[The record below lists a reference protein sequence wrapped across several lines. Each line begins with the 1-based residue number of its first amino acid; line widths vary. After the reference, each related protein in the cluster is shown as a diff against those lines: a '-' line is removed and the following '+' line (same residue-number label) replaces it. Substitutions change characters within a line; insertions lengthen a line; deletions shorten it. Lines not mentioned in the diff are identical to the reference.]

1 MKTIELFKNEKLPY
15 ICTPLTGQTLNEVL
29 KELASVVLKKP
40 DIIEW
45 RVDFFDEIN
54 ETDKVFAALQQ
65 INQHI
70 NGIPLLFTIR
80 SEKEGGQPIPLNDTQ
95 MIELFCQV
103 SKNEFVQFI
112 DVELD
117 NHVKNIQQVSD
128 ITKKYQ
134 KTLVLSHHNFQSTPK
149 KADIIDFLLKM
160 EEQGADV
167 AKIALMPKSYE
178 DVITLF
184 EATKEAKKIVK
195 IPLIT
200 ISMGD
205 IGVMSRVLGWLYGS
219 TVTFAIGEKSSAPGQ
234 ISIETLKDMIKT
246 VKREREL

>member
-1 MKTIELFKNEKLPY
+1 MKTTELLQNEKLPY
-15 ICTPLTGQTLNEVL
+15 ICTPLAGKTLSEVL
-29 KELASVVLKKP
+29 KELASVVPKKP

-45 RVDFFDEIN
+45 RVDFFDKIN
-54 ETDKVFAALQQ
+54 ETNEVLAALQE

-80 SEKEGGQPIPLNDTQ
+80 SEKEGGQPIPLNDNQ
-95 MIELFCQV
+95 MIELLCEV
-103 SKNEFVQFI
+103 CKSKFVQFV

-117 NHVKNIQQVSD
+117 NHVENIQRVRD
-128 ITKKYQ
+128 FTKKYQ
-134 KTLVLSHHNFQSTPK
+134 QILVLSHHNFQSTPK

-160 EEQGADV
+160 EKQGADV
-167 AKIALMPKSYE
+167 AKIALMPKSYA

-184 EATKEAKKIVK
+184 EATKEASKIIE

-246 VKREREL
+246 VKGERKL